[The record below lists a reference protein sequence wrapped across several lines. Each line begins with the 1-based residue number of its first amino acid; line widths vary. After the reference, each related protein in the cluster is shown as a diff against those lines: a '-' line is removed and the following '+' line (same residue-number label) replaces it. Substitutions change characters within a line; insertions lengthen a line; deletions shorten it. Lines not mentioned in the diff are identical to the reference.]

1 MHVPPHDGNRVEH
14 RSVRRFEMVEPG
26 NEVVQPAVVVPRRAK
41 HDCVEARPV
50 NLSIPGDAFGGHAP
64 FQ

>member
-50 NLSIPGDAFGGHAP
+50 NL
-64 FQ
+64 